1 MIHSMT
7 GFGTARCEEGGQA
20 YELELRTLNSRY
32 LKVLVKLPDP
42 LQFAESAV
50 EKVIRGRISRGSVT
64 CTVRTRS
71 TDQTG
76 APALNTAALQGYV
89 DQIGRVNMP
98 AGLSGTVDLGALAAL
113 PGVCTPAETNDEER
127 LAQAAVLDRLTG
139 AALDQVIGMRRG
151 EGDALRADILS
162 SCDKIETELGQIAE
176 RAPGVVDEYHD
187 RLAERVSTLMGKSSL
202 ELEKDSLM
210 REVAI
215 YAERCDISE
224 EVTRLRSHLQQYRDL
239 CVARDDVGRKL
250 EFLAQELLREA
261 NTIGSKTSDVQI
273 ARSVV
278 EIKCQIDRLK
288 EQAQNVQ

>member
-7 GFGTARCEEGGQA
+7 GFGTARAEERGEA
-20 YELELRTLNSRY
+20 YELELRTLNNRY
-32 LKVLVKLPDP
+32 LKVVVKLPDP

-50 EKVIRGRISRGSVT
+50 EKVIRGRIRRGSVT

-71 TDQTG
+71 TDQSG

-89 DQIGRVNMP
+89 DQIGQVKVP
-98 AGLSGTVDLGALAAL
+98 AGMSGTVDLGALAAL
-113 PGVCTPAETNDEER
+113 PGVCAPAETNDQER
-127 LAQAAVLDRLTG
+127 QARVALLERLTG
-139 AALDQVIGMRRG
+139 GALDHVIEMRRG
-151 EGDALRADILS
+151 EGAALRADILS
-162 SCDKIETELGQIAE
+162 SCDRIEAQLEQIAE

-187 RLAERVSTLMGKSSL
+187 RLAERVSTLLEKSSL
-202 ELEKDSLM
+202 DLERESLA

-224 EVTRLRSHLQQYRDL
+224 EVTRLRSHLQQYREL
-239 CVARDDVGRKL
+239 CGTPDEVGRKL

-261 NTIGSKTSDVQI
+261 NTIGSKTSDVRI

-278 EIKCQIDRLK
+278 EIKCQVDRLK
-288 EQAQNVQ
+288 EQSQNVE